1 MKKILLYLM
10 VFIAALGLIA
20 PGASAKWWHPPKKI
34 EVNVMTRNLYLGADI
49 FTAIEAALEDPA
61 SVPFAVAEVY
71 NTMLYT
77 NFWARAEAIADEIAR
92 NKPDVVGLQEVSTYY
107 IQTPGDFLAG
117 NPVQANDVVIDFYT
131 VLDDALKD
139 RGLHYRAFT
148 VTNADVELP
157 MADPDSSTGLSDV
170 RLVDHD
176 VVLVRR
182 GLPAWKVLARNYEYN
197 LGVETEV
204 GEIELIRGYVIVDA
218 IIRGNVF
225 RFVNTHLEVR
235 SSPYSIFRV
244 YQYAQMLALLGT
256 IDYLDGIPF
265 LGNRPVIMLG
275 DFNSS
280 PEDVPGIGYPP
291 WELDE
296 DGMPLDDADEGTPY
310 TPPYMLAVDA
320 GYLDAWLEQET
331 YDEGY
336 TSGFDETISNPF
348 DKLETRIDLI
358 FLDPLDLKLKEVE
371 ADVVGDE
378 VTDMVPNP
386 NAPGYSLWPSDH
398 AGVVAEIKFRKSFRP
413 WWQKFRWGPK

>member
-1 MKKILLYLM
+1 MKKTLLYLM

-131 VLDDALKD
+131 VLDDALKA
-139 RGLHYRAFT
+139 RGLQYRAFT

-157 MADPDSSTGLSDV
+157 MVDPDSSTGLSDV

-218 IIRGNVF
+218 IIRGEVF

-235 SSPYSIFRV
+235 DEPGSIFRFF
-244 YQYAQMLALLGT
+244 QSAQMMELLRT
-256 IDYLDGIPF
+256 IDFLAGIPF
-265 LGNRPVIMLG
+265 LGTRPIIMLG

-280 PEDVPGIGYPP
+280 IEDRPGESEY
-291 WELDE
+291 EDE
-296 DGMPLDDADEGTPY
+296 NGDTIILPY
-310 TPPYMLAVDA
+310 TPPYMQAIYA
-320 GYLDAWLEQET
+320 GYYDTWLEQPS
-331 YDEGY
+331 YDDGF

-386 NAPGYSLWPSDH
+386 NDPGNSLWPSDH